1 MSDMVI
7 GGVSFD
13 MDKVFPKNTS
23 KRADDV
29 AEIYK
34 QAIERGVKENKADHF
49 VARRINKD
57 DKGNDNVFT
66 DATGKKFTINPSTQR
81 EAIEKL
87 NADKSFKY
95 YLEKD
100 SKKSKGNLKGGSK
113 TGYKIREKTAEEL
126 GQIKQPTPTPTT
138 TTRTTRSRT
147 NTTTAKPTENQN
159 SGKATNK

>member
-1 MSDMVI
+1 MSDLVI

-57 DKGNDNVFT
+57 ANGKDNVFT

-87 NADKSFKY
+87 NADKTFKY
-95 YLEKD
+95 VLEKD
-100 SKKSKGNLKGGSK
+100 SKKSKGGSK
-113 TGYKIREKTAEEL
+113 IGYKIREKTAEEL
-126 GQIKQPTPTPTT
+126 GQTQPPKTTPT

-147 NTTTAKPTENQN
+147 NTTAAKPTENQN
-159 SGKATNK
+159 SGKPTNK

>member
-34 QAIERGVKENKADHF
+34 QAIERGVKENRADHF

-87 NADKSFKY
+87 NADKTFKY
-95 YLEKD
+95 VLEKD
-100 SKKSKGNLKGGSK
+100 SKKSKGGSK
-113 TGYKIREKTAEEL
+113 IGYKIREKTAEEL
-126 GQIKQPTPTPTT
+126 GQIKPPTPTPT

-147 NTTTAKPTENQN
+147 NTTAAKPTENQN